1 MKYILFFV
9 VFFVPIFARA
19 DVLISE
25 VAWMGT
31 TDSQFEE
38 WIELQNTGSESV
50 SLSGWKIYKAGG
62 DTLLFSLSG
71 SISAGQYLLVCR
83 TTASVSNPLSGSCD
97 LSGTFGGSGLNNTS
111 EYIILKNDSGNSVDE
126 VNASGGWPAGDASTK
141 QTMQKSGSSW
151 ITADGTPGQP
161 NASTG
166 SDDEEE
172 EDEENEN
179 DTNTEEE
186 EDEEVDTSSS
196 SSATKDTRPTYSKK
210 VVEIKVVDS
219 SVPAGSPVKFSLN
232 TRDLRG
238 VNILR
243 GEFFWNMGDGTE
255 RYFAKNEKF
264 EHIYD
269 HEGTYTVYLKYYK
282 TYFEGMEPDIVDKIT
297 ITISNPS
304 VSISKIHS
312 DGSVEIKNN
321 SSQEVDLSLWTLK
334 DGFGK
339 IFTVPEGTYI
349 AGSKTLVLNSKR
361 INLNPGN
368 IVLLA
373 PSGSFVGNKSLI
385 DETASLSQ
393 KVSLS
398 SSRSTIYALG
408 DEDGEVLGQ
417 NDEKEESINLN
428 DRLGSDKKVET
439 KQKQQSVW
447 IVVFVLM
454 VLISCAVVFFIYRN
468 KKEEEIIEED
478 EFQLID

>member
-172 EDEENEN
+172 EDEENE
-179 DTNTEEE
+179 DDANTEEE

-196 SSATKDTRPTYSKK
+196 SSATKDTRPTYSK
-210 VVEIKVVDS
+210 
-219 SVPAGSPVKFSLN
+219 
-232 TRDLRG
+232 
-238 VNILR
+238 
-243 GEFFWNMGDGTE
+243 
-255 RYFAKNEKF
+255 
-264 EHIYD
+264 
-269 HEGTYTVYLKYYK
+269 
-282 TYFEGMEPDIVDKIT
+282 
-297 ITISNPS
+297 
-304 VSISKIHS
+304 
-312 DGSVEIKNN
+312 
-321 SSQEVDLSLWTLK
+321 
-334 DGFGK
+334 
-339 IFTVPEGTYI
+339 
-349 AGSKTLVLNSKR
+349 
-361 INLNPGN
+361 
-368 IVLLA
+368 
-373 PSGSFVGNKSLI
+373 
-385 DETASLSQ
+385 
-393 KVSLS
+393 
-398 SSRSTIYALG
+398 
-408 DEDGEVLGQ
+408 
-417 NDEKEESINLN
+417 ES
-428 DRLGSDKKVET
+428 
-439 KQKQQSVW
+439 
-447 IVVFVLM
+447 
-454 VLISCAVVFFIYRN
+454 C
-468 KKEEEIIEED
+468 
-478 EFQLID
+478 

>member
-1 MKYILFFV
+1 
-9 VFFVPIFARA
+9 
-19 DVLISE
+19 
-25 VAWMGT
+25 
-31 TDSQFEE
+31 
-38 WIELQNTGSESV
+38 
-50 SLSGWKIYKAGG
+50 
-62 DTLLFSLSG
+62 
-71 SISAGQYLLVCR
+71 
-83 TTASVSNPLSGSCD
+83 
-97 LSGTFGGSGLNNTS
+97 
-111 EYIILKNDSGNSVDE
+111 
-126 VNASGGWPAGDASTK
+126 
-141 QTMQKSGSSW
+141 
-151 ITADGTPGQP
+151 
-161 NASTG
+161 
-166 SDDEEE
+166 
-172 EDEENEN
+172 
-179 DTNTEEE
+179 
-186 EDEEVDTSSS
+186 
-196 SSATKDTRPTYSKK
+196 
-210 VVEIKVVDS
+210 
-219 SVPAGSPVKFSLN
+219 VPAGSPVKFSLN

-373 PSGSFVGNKSLI
+373 PSGSFVGNKILI

-428 DRLGSDKKVET
+428 DRLGSDKKLET

-447 IVVFVLM
+447 IVVFVFM

>member
-71 SISAGQYLLVCR
+71 GISAGQYLLVCR
-83 TTASVSNPLSGSCD
+83 TTSSVSNPLSGSCD
-97 LSGTFGGSGLNNTS
+97 LSGAFGGSGLNNTS

-126 VNASGGWPAGDASTK
+126 VNANGGWPAGDASTK

-161 NASTG
+161 NASSG
-166 SDDEEE
+166 ANDEDEEE
-172 EDEENEN
+172 DDENEN

-186 EDEEVDTSSS
+186 EDEEAETSSS
-196 SSATKDTRPTYSKK
+196 SSATKDTRSTYSKK
-210 VVEIKVVDS
+210 IVEIKVVDS

-232 TRDLRG
+232 TRDLKG
-238 VNILR
+238 ANILR

-282 TYFEGMEPDIVDKIT
+282 TYFEGIEPDIVDKIT
-297 ITISNPS
+297 VTVSNPS

-321 SSQEVDLSLWTLK
+321 SSQEIDLSLWTLK

-339 IFTVPEGTYI
+339 SFLIPEGTYI

-361 INLNPGN
+361 IKLNPVN
-368 IVLLA
+368 IILLA

-393 KVSLS
+393 KVGVS
-398 SSRSTIYALG
+398 SSRSQSYAPK
-408 DEDGEVLGQ
+408 EEGEVLGLT
-417 NDEKEESINLN
+417 DEEESVNLN

-447 IVVFVLM
+447 IAVFVLM
-454 VLISCAVVFFIYRN
+454 VIISCAVIFLIYR
-468 KKEEEIIEED
+468 KKNEEEIIEED

>member
-97 LSGTFGGSGLNNTS
+97 LSGAFGGSGLNNTS

-126 VNASGGWPAGDASTK
+126 VNANGGWPAGDASTK

-151 ITADGTPGQP
+151 VTADATPGEP
-161 NASTG
+161 NASSGT
-166 SDDEEE
+166 DDEEE
-172 EDEENEN
+172 EEDGGNED

-186 EDEEVDTSSS
+186 DEEVETSSS

-210 VVEIKVVDS
+210 IVEIKVVDS

-232 TRDLRG
+232 TRDLKG
-238 VNILR
+238 ANILR

-255 RYFAKNEKF
+255 RYFSKNEKF

-269 HEGTYTVYLKYYK
+269 HDGTYIVYLKYYK

-297 ITISNPS
+297 VTVSNPS
-304 VSISKIHS
+304 VSISKIHT

-339 IFTVPEGTYI
+339 SFLIPEGTYI

-393 KVSLS
+393 KVSVS
-398 SSRSTIYALG
+398 SSRSQSYAPR
-408 DEDGEVLGQ
+408 EEEGEVLGQ
-417 NDEKEESINLN
+417 TDKKEESVNLN

-454 VLISCAVVFFIYRN
+454 VVISCAVVFLIYRK

>member
-172 EDEENEN
+172 EDEENE
-179 DTNTEEE
+179 DDANTEEE

-373 PSGSFVGNKSLI
+373 PSGSFVGNKILI

-428 DRLGSDKKVET
+428 DRLGSDKKLET

-447 IVVFVLM
+447 IVVFVFM